1 MREDS
6 DYQNPIS
13 TQLEAWQN
21 QIKEATPIFQDPD
34 VNILNGGLFDSGFIF
49 NGLPSSVPPQP
60 FCQKCDGTM
69 TPVSYT
75 GIQGITYEYK
85 K

>member
-1 MREDS
+1 MFCEKCGAELNDQAVVCTKCGYRLWVPQFIVQELEED
-6 DYQNPIS
+6 N
-13 TQLEAWQN
+13 
-21 QIKEATPIFQDPD
+21 
-34 VNILNGGLFDSGFIF
+34 IF